1 MSDKEWNAQAF
12 AKHIIEG
19 VGGMNDCERY
29 ELAVFPLGDRVAAV
43 EWTLRCL
50 ANPECEGSAEA
61 FAAIAEKRLGKCVWR
76 QDDEGNWF
84 ADDPCSAGWQFITGG
99 PSDNDMSF
107 CPVCGRPLEAVPYK
121 NEEVDDE

>member
-19 VGGMNDCERY
+19 VGGMNDCERH

-61 FAAIAEKRLGKCVWR
+61 FAAIAEKRLG
-76 QDDEGNWF
+76 NWF
-84 ADDPCSAGWQFITGG
+84 ADIRNNG
-99 PSDNDMSF
+99 
-107 CPVCGRPLEAVPYK
+107 AVPVPDVNPH
-121 NEEVDDE
+121 NERQDGLDGGKAKRMEGINITSERR

>member
-19 VGGMNDCERY
+19 VGGMNDCERH

-84 ADDPCSAGWQFITGG
+84 ADIRNNG
-99 PSDNDMSF
+99 
-107 CPVCGRPLEAVPYK
+107 AVPVPDVNPH
-121 NEEVDDE
+121 NERQDGLDGGKAKRMEGINITSERR

>member
-1 MSDKEWNAQAF
+1 MSDKEWNAEAF

-50 ANPECEGSAEA
+50 ANPECEGSAEVL
-61 FAAIAEKRLGKCVWR
+61 AAIAERRRDGK
-76 QDDEGNWF
+76 
-84 ADDPCSAGWQFITGG
+84 
-99 PSDNDMSF
+99 
-107 CPVCGRPLEAVPYK
+107 LEAYHGPFPSEGVEAQIITWEP
-121 NEEVDDE
+121 EERSEG